1 MAAREKTPDRRSFL
15 GFVKT
20 PSELRNMGVE
30 ERIEA
35 LERRRV
41 NITSIEQ
48 KLDRVLQEKENLENR
63 SVLYIST
70 KLTCYVEGLVTLL
83 LTLKKRGARV

>member
-1 MAAREKTPDRRSFL
+1 
-15 GFVKT
+15 
-20 PSELRNMGVE
+20 MGVE

-35 LERRRV
+35 LERRLV